1 MRQTHSTLPYQAVG
15 ERTSIVSS
23 RGIARLGLLV
33 SSLVISATVAL
44 MPEVA
49 AHNVVNGAAS
59 AAPTSIAGARELV
72 AQQGNNCERVRRP
85 ACNRPGRRS
94 THR

>member
-1 MRQTHSTLPYQAVG
+1 M
-15 ERTSIVSS
+15 SS
-23 RGIARLGLLV
+23 SGIARLGLLA
-33 SSLVISATVAL
+33 SGLAISATVVL
-44 MPEVA
+44 TPEIA
-49 AHNVVNGAAS
+49 ATSVVHSAATTANTSISGAA
-59 AAPTSIAGARELV
+59 GRV

>member
-1 MRQTHSTLPYQAVG
+1 M
-15 ERTSIVSS
+15 SS
-23 RGIARLGLLV
+23 SGIARLGLLA
-33 SSLVISATVAL
+33 SGLAISATVVL
-44 MPEVA
+44 TPEIA
-49 AHNVVNGAAS
+49 ATSVVNSAATTANTSISGAA
-59 AAPTSIAGARELV
+59 GRV